1 MNLSSS
7 GRHSSVTH
15 DAAAA
20 AQVQP
25 NSAASEALAQAIA
38 SAKQSARKPELSISQ
53 DARIL
58 QDKPVRWTLKPQ
70 VAIQAVAAVALVGA
84 GWLASYAGTLAN
96 REAIHRLEAQTAR
109 SEDILSR
116 LSGDLEAMRGTL
128 TAFKEIEHTA
138 STTSSSGQAKL
149 ADKVERLTVAVQKPE
164 AKLAALEG
172 RLERMESQIMTSLAG
187 LTAKPTAA
195 AAAAAAAAAPEPP
208 REEAPAVKSIKSEPV
223 DGCILR
229 EVYNGAALIENR
241 NRRLYEV
248 MPGGVLP
255 GVGRIESIERRGA
268 RWVVLTD
275 KGVISTSH

>member
-7 GRHSSVTH
+7 GRHSSV
-15 DAAAA
+15 ARGEAAA
-20 AQVQP
+20 AQVQ
-25 NSAASEALAQAIA
+25 SSSVASEALAQAIA
-38 SAKQSARKPELSISQ
+38 SAKQSAKKPDISIAP

-58 QDKPVRWTLKPQ
+58 QDKPFRWIPKPQ
-70 VAIQAVAAVALVGA
+70 VMIQAVAAAALVGA
-84 GWLASYAGTLAN
+84 GWLASYTGTLAN
-96 REAIHRLEAQTAR
+96 REAIHRLEAQTSR
-109 SEDILSR
+109 SEEILSR
-116 LSGDLEAMRGTL
+116 LAGDLEAMRGTL

-187 LTAKPTAA
+187 LAAKPAA
-195 AAAAAAAAAPEPP
+195 PAAAPEPP

-223 DGCILR
+223 DGWILR
-229 EVYNGAALIENR
+229 EVYNGAALIESR

-275 KGVISTSH
+275 KGIISTSR